1 MILLWL
7 IFFIVL
13 IEVCKKRK
21 LLQGKSWAGGE
32 SVGRLWKM
40 VKLWGILNGAK
51 N

>member
-1 MILLWL
+1 M
-7 IFFIVL
+7 VL
-13 IEVCKKRK
+13 IEVCKKSK

-32 SVGRLWKM
+32 LVGRLWKT